1 MKTIKTLHLAS
12 FDGNIG
18 DNANHNGMRRIWKDK
33 LPVALDITELE
44 IREFHWKRRFFDDD
58 FVHLC
63 NQYDLVIIG
72 GGNYFELWVEKSRT
86 GTSVDIPPDMLR
98 KIRPPIFFNALGC
111 DPYKGA
117 PLINI
122 QKFKAF
128 LDVTGRSEKYFL
140 TVRNDGSLENVRN
153 FLGKSYGDMMTE
165 IPDGGFFV
173 NVIDHYHPEI
183 IEGIPNIIINL
194 AGDMPEIRFPGDF
207 TCNNFVE
214 EFSAF
219 LMQLF
224 EHGKKN
230 FIFVPHIFRDLSI
243 ISRVIDLLR
252 DDVRRRFVSVAP
264 YLHGEKSEE
273 YIFDLYKKVD
283 VSLGM
288 RFHANVCSIGLST
301 PSIAMITYPKIFD
314 LCKGLGISEKG
325 LWVNKKGFT
334 SEFLEKTIL
343 SLEEKYNIKMKYRE
357 IREQV
362 SVEMD
367 KKMNL
372 LSEWMEKNKLF

>member
-1 MKTIKTLHLAS
+1 MKAIKTLHLAS

-18 DNANHNGMRRIWKDK
+18 DNANHNGMRKIWKDK
-33 LPVALDITELE
+33 LPVILDISELE

-63 NQYDLVIIG
+63 NQYDLIIIG

-86 GTSVDIPPDMLR
+86 GTSVDLPPDMLR

-122 QKFKAF
+122 QKFKTF
-128 LDVTGRSEKYFL
+128 LDITGRSEKYFL

-153 FLGKSYGDMMTE
+153 LLGKSYSDMMTE

-173 NVIDHYHPEI
+173 NVTDHFHPEI
-183 IEGIPNIIINL
+183 IEEIPNIIVNL

-207 TCNNFVE
+207 TYNDFVE
-214 EFSAF
+214 EFSCF

-230 FIFVPHIFRDLSI
+230 FIFVPHIFRDLSM
-243 ISRVIDLLR
+243 ISNVIEHLR

-273 YIFDLYKKVD
+273 YIFDLYKKAD
-283 VSLGM
+283 LSLGM
-288 RFHANVCSIGLST
+288 RFHANVCSIGLNT
-301 PSIAMITYPKIFD
+301 PSVAMITYPKIAD
-314 LCKGLGISEKG
+314 LCKELSLDEKG
-325 LWVNKKGFT
+325 LWVNKKSFSAELIKKT
-334 SEFLEKTIL
+334 LIPLEQK
-343 SLEEKYNIKMKYRE
+343 ENVKKKYRE
-357 IREQV
+357 VRNKLY
-362 SVEMD
+362 VEIEKRME
-367 KKMNL
+367 L
-372 LSEWMEKNKLF
+372 LSQWMEKQFNL